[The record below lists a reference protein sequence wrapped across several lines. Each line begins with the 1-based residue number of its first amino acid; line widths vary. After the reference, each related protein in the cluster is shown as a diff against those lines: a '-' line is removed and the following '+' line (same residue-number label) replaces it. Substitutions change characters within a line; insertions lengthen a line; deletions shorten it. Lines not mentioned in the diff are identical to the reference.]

1 MDRLDAMAVLLAVVK
16 AGSLSG
22 AARKLRM
29 PLATI
34 SRRIADLEIH
44 LRAKLMV
51 RTRRG
56 TELTEAGQVYFEA
69 SRRILEQVEEAER
82 IAAGEYSAPRG
93 ELRVTAP
100 TLFGQRYVLPIAL
113 GFLEQSPEIALKL
126 HLEDR
131 QVNLSDEHI
140 DVAVRIG
147 HLDAGGL
154 IATKVGDVRRVIC
167 ASPAYLAR
175 RGRPRT
181 PEDLEDHD
189 GISFRGFSVTP
200 EWRYRG
206 DNPALGEEPRARLS
220 VNSTIAAIDAALA
233 GFGLVRVLSY
243 QVDEHLREGRLEAV
257 LEAFAPAPL
266 PVSLA
271 HAEGGLRSLKVRAF
285 LDWVAPRLRSRLAA
299 RSASRPLTSTDP

>member
-1 MDRLDAMAVLLAVVK
+1 MDRLDAMAVLLAVVE
-16 AGSLSG
+16 AGSLSA

-29 PLATI
+29 PLATV
-34 SRRIADLEIH
+34 SRKIADLETH
-44 LRAKLMV
+44 LRARLML

-56 TELTEAGQVYFEA
+56 TELTEAGRAYLEA
-69 SRRILEQVEEAER
+69 SKRILEQVEEAER

-93 ELRVTAP
+93 ELRLTAP
-100 TLFGQRYVLPIAL
+100 TLFGQRHVLPVTLA
-113 GFLEQSPEIALKL
+113 FLEQNPEISLRL

-131 QVNLSDEHI
+131 QINLTDEHI

-147 HLDAGGL
+147 HLDTGGL
-154 IATKVGDVRRVIC
+154 IAAKVGEVRRVIC
-167 ASPAYLAR
+167 ASPAYLTR

-181 PEDLEDHD
+181 PEDLGAHD
-189 GISFRGFSVTP
+189 GISFRGFSITP

-206 DNPALGEEPRARLS
+206 DNPALGEEPKARLS

-243 QVDEHLREGRLEAV
+243 QVEDELRQGTLEAV
-257 LEAFAPAPL
+257 LEEFAPAPL

-271 HAEGGLRSLKVRAF
+271 YAEGGMRSLKVRAF
-285 LDWVAPRLRSRLAA
+285 LDWATPRLRARLAA
-299 RSASRPLTSTDP
+299 RGRERL

>member
-1 MDRLDAMAVLLAVVK
+1 MDRLDAMAVLLAVVE
-16 AGSLSG
+16 AGSLSA

-29 PLATI
+29 PLATV
-34 SRRIADLEIH
+34 SRKIADLETH
-44 LRAKLMV
+44 LRARLML

-56 TELTEAGQVYFEA
+56 TELTEAGRAYLEA
-69 SRRILEQVEEAER
+69 SKRILEQVEEAER

-93 ELRVTAP
+93 ELSLTAS
-100 TLFGQRYVLPIAL
+100 TLFGQRHVMPVAL
-113 GFLEQSPEIALKL
+113 AFLEQNPEISLRL

-131 QVNLSDEHI
+131 QINLTDEHI

-154 IATKVGDVRRVIC
+154 IATKVGEVRRVIC
-167 ASPAYLAR
+167 ASPAYLDR

-181 PEDLEDHD
+181 PEDLGAHD

-220 VNSTIAAIDAALA
+220 VNSTIAAIDAARA

-243 QVDEHLREGRLEAV
+243 QVEDELRQGILEAV
-257 LEAFAPAPL
+257 LDDFAPAPL

-271 HAEGGLRSLKVRAF
+271 YAEGGLRSLKVRSF
-285 LDWVAPRLRSRLAA
+285 LDWVTPRLRARLAA
-299 RSASRPLTSTDP
+299 RGGDHS

>member
-1 MDRLDAMAVLLAVVK
+1 MDRLDAMAVLLAVVE
-16 AGSLSG
+16 AGSLSA
-22 AARKLRM
+22 AARKLHM
-29 PLATI
+29 PLATV
-34 SRRIADLEIH
+34 SRKIADLEAH
-44 LRAKLMV
+44 LRAKLML

-56 TELTEAGQVYFEA
+56 AELTEAGLAYLEA

-100 TLFGQRYVLPIAL
+100 TLFGQRHVLPVAL
-113 GFLEQSPEIALKL
+113 AFLEQNPEISLKL

-131 QVNLSDEHI
+131 QISLVDEHI

-147 HLDAGGL
+147 HLDSGGL
-154 IATKVGDVRRVIC
+154 IAAKVGEVRRVIC

-175 RGRPRT
+175 RGRPRM
-181 PEDLEDHD
+181 PDDLKVHD
-189 GISFRGFSVTP
+189 GISFRGFAVTP

-220 VNSTIAAIDAALA
+220 VNSTAAAIDAALA

-243 QVDEHLREGRLEAV
+243 QVEEQLRHGALEAV
-257 LEAFAPAPL
+257 LEDFAPTPL
-266 PVSLA
+266 PISLA
-271 HAEGGLRSLKVRAF
+271 YAEGGLRSQKVRAF
-285 LDWVAPRLRSRLAA
+285 LDWATPRLRARLAG
-299 RSASRPLTSTDP
+299 RRPRRA

>member
-1 MDRLDAMAVLLAVVK
+1 MDRLDAMAVLLAVVE
-16 AGSLSG
+16 AGSLSA

-29 PLATI
+29 PLATV
-34 SRRIADLEIH
+34 SRKIADLEAH
-44 LRAKLMV
+44 LRAKLML

-56 TELTEAGQVYFEA
+56 TELTEAGLTYLEA

-93 ELRVTAP
+93 ELRITAS
-100 TLFGQRYVLPIAL
+100 TLFGQRHVLPIAL
-113 GFLEQSPEIALKL
+113 AFLEQNPEISLKL

-131 QVNLSDEHI
+131 QINLADEHI
-140 DVAVRIG
+140 DIAVRIG

-154 IATKVGDVRRVIC
+154 IAMKVGEVRRVIC
-167 ASPAYLAR
+167 ASPAYLNR

-181 PEDLEDHD
+181 PEELGDHD
-189 GISFRGFSVTP
+189 GISFRGFVTSP

-206 DNPALGEEPRARLS
+206 DNPALGEEPKARLS
-220 VNSTIAAIDAALA
+220 VNSTIAAIDAAEA

-243 QVDEHLREGRLEAV
+243 QVEEQLRQGTLEAV
-257 LEAFAPAPL
+257 LEEFAPAPL

-271 HAEGGLRSLKVRAF
+271 YAEGGLRSLKVRAF
-285 LDWVAPRLRSRLAA
+285 LDWATPRLRSRLAA
-299 RSASRPLTSTDP
+299 RGPDRP

>member
-1 MDRLDAMAVLLAVVK
+1 MDRLDAMAVLLAVVE
-16 AGSLSG
+16 AGSLSA

-29 PLATI
+29 PLATV
-34 SRRIADLEIH
+34 SRKIAELESH
-44 LRAKLMV
+44 LRAKLML

-56 TELTEAGQVYFEA
+56 TELTEAGLAYIEA

-82 IAAGEYSAPRG
+82 MAAGEYSAPRG

-100 TLFGQRYVLPIAL
+100 TLFGQRHVLPIAL
-113 GFLEQSPEIALKL
+113 AFLEQNPEIALKL

-131 QVNLSDEHI
+131 QINLADEHI

-154 IATKVGDVRRVIC
+154 IAVKVGEVRRVIC

-175 RGRPRT
+175 HGRPRT
-181 PEDLEDHD
+181 PEELRDHD
-189 GISFRGFSVTP
+189 GVSFRGFSVTP

-220 VNSTIAAIDAALA
+220 VNSTAAAIDAALA

-243 QVDEHLREGRLEAV
+243 QVEEQLRQGALEAV
-257 LEAFAPAPL
+257 LEPFAPAPL

-271 HAEGGLRSLKVRAF
+271 YAEGGLRSLKVRAF
-285 LDWVAPRLRSRLAA
+285 LDWMTPRLRARLAA
-299 RSASRPLTSTDP
+299 RSPERP

>member
-1 MDRLDAMAVLLAVVK
+1 MDRLDAMAVLLAVVE
-16 AGSLSG
+16 AGSLSA

-29 PLATI
+29 PLATV
-34 SRRIADLEIH
+34 SRKIADLEAH
-44 LRAKLMV
+44 LRAKLML

-56 TELTEAGQVYFEA
+56 TELTEAGLAYLEA

-100 TLFGQRYVLPIAL
+100 TLFGQRHVLPVAL
-113 GFLEQSPEIALKL
+113 AFLEQNPEISLRL

-131 QVNLSDEHI
+131 QIDLADEHI

-147 HLDAGGL
+147 HLDSGGL
-154 IATKVGDVRRVIC
+154 IAAKVGEVRRVIC
-167 ASPAYLAR
+167 ASPGYLAR
-175 RGRPRT
+175 RGRPRK
-181 PEDLEDHD
+181 PEDLRDHD
-189 GISFRGFSVTP
+189 GISFRGFAVTP

-220 VNSTIAAIDAALA
+220 VNSTAAAIDAALA

-243 QVDEHLREGRLEAV
+243 QVEEQLRHGALEAV
-257 LEAFAPAPL
+257 LEEFAPTPL

-271 HAEGGLRSLKVRAF
+271 YAEGGLRSLKVRAF
-285 LDWVAPRLRSRLAA
+285 LDWATPRLRARLAG
-299 RSASRPLTSTDP
+299 RNPERP

>member
-1 MDRLDAMAVLLAVVK
+1 MDRLDAMAVLLAVVE
-16 AGSLSG
+16 AGSLSA

-29 PLATI
+29 PLATV
-34 SRRIADLEIH
+34 SRKIADLEMH
-44 LRAKLMV
+44 LRARLML

-56 TELTEAGQVYFEA
+56 TELTEAGLAYLEA
-69 SRRILEQVEEAER
+69 SKRILEQVEEAER

-93 ELRVTAP
+93 ELRLTAS
-100 TLFGQRYVLPIAL
+100 TLFGQRHVMPVAL
-113 GFLEQSPEIALKL
+113 AFLEQNPEISLRL

-131 QVNLSDEHI
+131 QINLIDEHI

-154 IATKVGDVRRVIC
+154 IATKVGEVRRVIC
-167 ASPAYLAR
+167 ASPAYLDR

-181 PEDLEDHD
+181 PEDLGAHD

-220 VNSTIAAIDAALA
+220 VNSTVAAIDAALA

-243 QVDEHLREGRLEAV
+243 QVEDELRQGTLEAV
-257 LEAFAPAPL
+257 LDDFAPAPL

-271 HAEGGLRSLKVRAF
+271 YAEGGLRSLKVRAF
-285 LDWVAPRLRSRLAA
+285 LDWAAPRLRARLVA
-299 RSASRPLTSTDP
+299 RGGDHS

>member
-1 MDRLDAMAVLLAVVK
+1 MDRLDAMAVLLAVVE
-16 AGSLSG
+16 AGSLSA

-29 PLATI
+29 PLATV
-34 SRRIADLEIH
+34 SRKITDLETH
-44 LRAKLMV
+44 LRAKLML

-56 TELTEAGQVYFEA
+56 TELTEAGLAYLEA

-93 ELRVTAP
+93 ELRITAS
-100 TLFGQRYVLPIAL
+100 TLFGQRHVLPVTLA
-113 GFLEQSPEIALKL
+113 FLEQNPEISLKL

-131 QVNLSDEHI
+131 QISLVDEHI

-154 IATKVGDVRRVIC
+154 IAVKVGEVSRVIC
-167 ASPAYLAR
+167 ASPAYLNR

-181 PEDLEDHD
+181 PEELGNHD
-189 GISFRGFSVTP
+189 GISFRGFAITP

-220 VNSTIAAIDAALA
+220 VNSTIAAIDAAQA

-243 QVDEHLREGRLEAV
+243 QVEEQLRQGTLEAV
-257 LEAFAPAPL
+257 LEEFAPAPL

-271 HAEGGLRSLKVRAF
+271 YAEGGLRSLKVRAF
-285 LDWVAPRLRSRLAA
+285 LDWATPRLRSRLAA
-299 RSASRPLTSTDP
+299 RGPVRP

>member
-1 MDRLDAMAVLLAVVK
+1 MDRLDAMAVLLSVVE
-16 AGSLSG
+16 AGSLSA

-29 PLATI
+29 PLATV
-34 SRRIADLEIH
+34 SRKIADLETH
-44 LRAKLMV
+44 LRAKLML

-56 TELTEAGQVYFEA
+56 TELTEAGLAYLEA
-69 SRRILEQVEEAER
+69 SKRILEQVEEAER

-93 ELRVTAP
+93 ELRLTAP
-100 TLFGQRYVLPIAL
+100 TLFGQRHVMPVTLA
-113 GFLEQSPEIALKL
+113 FLEQNPEISLKL

-131 QVNLSDEHI
+131 QINLADEHI

-147 HLDAGGL
+147 HLDSGEL
-154 IATKVGDVRRVIC
+154 IAVKVGEVRRVIC
-167 ASPAYLAR
+167 ASPAYLDR

-181 PEDLEDHD
+181 PGDLSDHD

-206 DNPALGEEPRARLS
+206 DNPALGDEPKARLS

-243 QVDEHLREGRLEAV
+243 QVEDELRQGTLEAV
-257 LEAFAPAPL
+257 LEEFAPARL

-271 HAEGGLRSLKVRAF
+271 YAEGGLRSLKVRAF
-285 LDWVAPRLRSRLAA
+285 LDWATPRLRARLAGRA
-299 RSASRPLTSTDP
+299 QSHS

>member
-1 MDRLDAMAVLLAVVK
+1 MDRLDAMAVLLAVVE
-16 AGSLSG
+16 AGSLSA

-29 PLATI
+29 PLATV
-34 SRRIADLEIH
+34 SRKLADLETH
-44 LRAKLMV
+44 LRAKLML

-56 TELTEAGQVYFEA
+56 TELTEAGLAYLDA

-82 IAAGEYSAPRG
+82 IASGEYSAPRG
-93 ELRVTAP
+93 ELRLTAS
-100 TLFGQRYVLPIAL
+100 TLFGQRHVMPVTLA
-113 GFLEQSPEIALKL
+113 FLEQNPEISLRL

-131 QVNLSDEHI
+131 QINLTDEHI

-154 IATKVGDVRRVIC
+154 IATKVGEVRRVIC
-167 ASPAYLAR
+167 ASPAYLDR
-175 RGRPRT
+175 RGRPRR
-181 PEDLEDHD
+181 PDDLAAHD

-220 VNSTIAAIDAALA
+220 VNSTVAAIDAARA

-243 QVDEHLREGRLEAV
+243 QVEEELRQGTLEAV
-257 LEAFAPAPL
+257 LEEFAPAPL

-271 HAEGGLRSLKVRAF
+271 YAEGGLRSLKVRAF
-285 LDWVAPRLRSRLAA
+285 LDWATPRLRARLAA
-299 RSASRPLTSTDP
+299 HGRDHS

>member
-1 MDRLDAMAVLLAVVK
+1 MDRLDAMAVLLATVE
-16 AGSLSG
+16 AGSLSA

-29 PLATI
+29 PLATV
-34 SRRIADLEIH
+34 SRKIADLEAH
-44 LRAKLMV
+44 LQAKLML

-56 TELTEAGQVYFEA
+56 TELTEAGLAYLEA

-82 IAAGEYSAPRG
+82 IASGEYSAPRG
-93 ELRVTAP
+93 ELRLTAS
-100 TLFGQRYVLPIAL
+100 TLFGQRHVMPVAL
-113 GFLEQSPEIALKL
+113 AFLEQNPEISLRL

-131 QVNLSDEHI
+131 QINLSDEHI

-147 HLDAGGL
+147 HLDGGGL
-154 IATKVGDVRRVIC
+154 IAAKVGEVRRVIC
-167 ASPAYLAR
+167 ASPAYLDR

-181 PEDLEDHD
+181 PEDLAAHD

-220 VNSTIAAIDAALA
+220 VNSTTAAIDAALA

-243 QVDEHLREGRLEAV
+243 QVEDQLRQGTLEAV
-257 LEAFAPAPL
+257 LEEFAPAPL

-271 HAEGGLRSLKVRAF
+271 YAEGGLRSLKVRAF
-285 LDWVAPRLRSRLAA
+285 LDWATPRLRARLAG
-299 RSASRPLTSTDP
+299 RDQERL

>member
-1 MDRLDAMAVLLAVVK
+1 MDRLDAMAVLLAVVE
-16 AGSLSG
+16 AGSLSA
-22 AARKLRM
+22 AARKLHM
-29 PLATI
+29 PLATV
-34 SRRIADLEIH
+34 SRKIADLEAH
-44 LRAKLMV
+44 LRAKLML

-56 TELTEAGQVYFEA
+56 AELTEAGLAYLEA

-100 TLFGQRYVLPIAL
+100 TLFGQRHVLPVAL
-113 GFLEQSPEIALKL
+113 AFLEQNPEISLKL

-131 QVNLSDEHI
+131 QISLVDEHI

-147 HLDAGGL
+147 HLDSGGL
-154 IATKVGDVRRVIC
+154 IAAKVGEVRRVIC

-175 RGRPRT
+175 RGRPRM
-181 PEDLEDHD
+181 PDDLKDHD
-189 GISFRGFSVTP
+189 GISFRGFAVTP

-220 VNSTIAAIDAALA
+220 VNSTAAAIDAALA

-243 QVDEHLREGRLEAV
+243 QVEEQLRHGALEAV
-257 LEAFAPAPL
+257 LEDFAPTPL
-266 PVSLA
+266 PISLA
-271 HAEGGLRSLKVRAF
+271 YAEGGLRSQKVRAF
-285 LDWVAPRLRSRLAA
+285 LDWATPRLRARLAGRGPRRA
-299 RSASRPLTSTDP
+299 

>member
-1 MDRLDAMAVLLAVVK
+1 MDRLDAMAVLLAVVE
-16 AGSLSG
+16 AGSLSA

-29 PLATI
+29 PLATV
-34 SRRIADLEIH
+34 SRKIADLEAH
-44 LRAKLMV
+44 LQAKLML
-51 RTRRG
+51 RTQRG
-56 TELTEAGQVYFEA
+56 IELTEAGLAYLDA

-100 TLFGQRYVLPIAL
+100 TLLGQRHVLPVAL
-113 GFLEQSPEIALKL
+113 AFLEQNPEISLKL

-131 QVNLSDEHI
+131 QISLVDEHI
-140 DVAVRIG
+140 DVAVRVG
-147 HLDAGGL
+147 HLDSGGL
-154 IATKVGDVRRVIC
+154 IATKVGEISRVIC

-181 PEDLEDHD
+181 PGDLRGHD

-206 DNPALGEEPRARLS
+206 DNPALGEEPKARLS
-220 VNSTIAAIDAALA
+220 VNSTAAAIDAALA

-243 QVDEHLREGRLEAV
+243 QVEEQLRQGALEAV
-257 LEAFAPAPL
+257 LEEFAPAPL

-271 HAEGGLRSLKVRAF
+271 YAEGGLRSLKVRAF
-285 LDWVAPRLRSRLAA
+285 LDWATPRLRARLAG
-299 RSASRPLTSTDP
+299 RMPERP

>member
-1 MDRLDAMAVLLAVVK
+1 MDRLDAMAVLLAVVE
-16 AGSLSG
+16 AGSLSA

-29 PLATI
+29 PLATV
-34 SRRIADLEIH
+34 SRKLADLETH
-44 LRAKLMV
+44 LRAKLML

-56 TELTEAGQVYFEA
+56 TELTEAGLAYLDA

-82 IAAGEYSAPRG
+82 IASGEYSAPRG
-93 ELRVTAP
+93 ELRLTAS
-100 TLFGQRYVLPIAL
+100 TLFGQRHVMPVAL
-113 GFLEQSPEIALKL
+113 AFLEQNPEISLRL

-131 QVNLSDEHI
+131 QINLTDEHI

-154 IATKVGDVRRVIC
+154 IAAKVGEVRRVIC
-167 ASPAYLAR
+167 ASPAYLDR

-181 PEDLEDHD
+181 PDDLAAHD

-220 VNSTIAAIDAALA
+220 VNSTVAAIDAARA

-243 QVDEHLREGRLEAV
+243 QVEEELRQGTLEAV
-257 LEAFAPAPL
+257 LEEFAPAPL

-271 HAEGGLRSLKVRAF
+271 YAEGGLRSLKVRAF
-285 LDWVAPRLRSRLAA
+285 LDWATPRLRARLAA
-299 RSASRPLTSTDP
+299 HGRDHS

>member
-1 MDRLDAMAVLLAVVK
+1 MDRLDAMAVLLAVVE
-16 AGSLSG
+16 AGSLSA

-29 PLATI
+29 PLATV
-34 SRRIADLEIH
+34 SRRIAELEAH
-44 LRAKLMV
+44 LRAKLML

-56 TELTEAGQVYFEA
+56 TELTEAGQAYLQA

-100 TLFGQRYVLPIAL
+100 TLFGQRHVLPIAL
-113 GFLEQSPEIALKL
+113 AFLERNPEIALKL

-131 QVNLSDEHI
+131 QIDLVDEHI

-147 HLDAGGL
+147 HLDGGGL
-154 IATKVGDVRRVIC
+154 IAAKVGEVRRVIC
-167 ASPAYLAR
+167 ASPAYLTR

-181 PEDLEDHD
+181 PEDIENHD

-206 DNPALGEEPRARLS
+206 DNPELGEEPQARLS
-220 VNSTIAAIDAALA
+220 VNSTVAAIDAALA

-243 QVDEHLREGRLEAV
+243 QVEEELRQGALEAV
-257 LEAFAPAPL
+257 LEEFAPAPL

-271 HAEGGLRSLKVRAF
+271 YAGGGLRSLKVRAF
-285 LDWVAPRLRSRLAA
+285 LDWMAPRLRSQLAA
-299 RSASRPLTSTDP
+299 HSASHPPSSTDP

>member
-1 MDRLDAMAVLLAVVK
+1 MDRLDAMAVLLATVE
-16 AGSLSG
+16 AGSLSA

-29 PLATI
+29 PLATV
-34 SRRIADLEIH
+34 SRKIADLEAH
-44 LRAKLMV
+44 LQAKLML

-56 TELTEAGQVYFEA
+56 TELTEAGLAYLEA

-93 ELRVTAP
+93 ELRLTAS
-100 TLFGQRYVLPIAL
+100 TLFGQRHVMPIAL
-113 GFLEQSPEIALKL
+113 AFLEQNPEISLRL

-131 QVNLSDEHI
+131 QINLADEHI

-154 IATKVGDVRRVIC
+154 IATKVAEVRRVIC
-167 ASPAYLAR
+167 ASPAYLDR
-175 RGRPRT
+175 RGRPQT
-181 PEDLEDHD
+181 PEDLGAHD

-220 VNSTIAAIDAALA
+220 VNSTTAAIDAALA

-243 QVDEHLREGRLEAV
+243 QVEDQLRQGTLEAV
-257 LEAFAPAPL
+257 LEEFAPAPL

-271 HAEGGLRSLKVRAF
+271 YAEGGLRSLKVRAF
-285 LDWVAPRLRSRLAA
+285 LDWATPRLRARLAG
-299 RSASRPLTSTDP
+299 RDRERL

>member
-1 MDRLDAMAVLLAVVK
+1 MDRLDAMAVLLAVVE
-16 AGSLSG
+16 AGSLSA

-29 PLATI
+29 PLATV
-34 SRRIADLEIH
+34 SRKLADLETH
-44 LRAKLMV
+44 LRAKLML

-56 TELTEAGQVYFEA
+56 TELTEAGLAYLDA

-82 IAAGEYSAPRG
+82 IASGEYSAPRG
-93 ELRVTAP
+93 ELRLTAS
-100 TLFGQRYVLPIAL
+100 TLFGQRHVMPVAL
-113 GFLEQSPEIALKL
+113 AFLEQNPEISLRL

-131 QVNLSDEHI
+131 QINLTDEHI

-154 IATKVGDVRRVIC
+154 IATKVGEVRRVIC
-167 ASPAYLAR
+167 ASPAYLDR
-175 RGRPRT
+175 RGRPRR
-181 PEDLEDHD
+181 PDDLAAHD

-220 VNSTIAAIDAALA
+220 VNSTVAAIDAARA

-243 QVDEHLREGRLEAV
+243 QVEEELRQGTLEAV
-257 LEAFAPAPL
+257 LEEFAPAPL

-271 HAEGGLRSLKVRAF
+271 YAEGGLRSLKVRAF
-285 LDWVAPRLRSRLAA
+285 LDWATPRLRARLAA
-299 RSASRPLTSTDP
+299 HGRDHS